1 LRHDDYRMVFG
12 EQIRRILIE
21 RVERHFARRSTNVID
36 EDDEGS
42 RLKESLVRLVDRV
55 VESYQRDGT
64 VTASLLL
71 DELGGSLDR
80 SSMNVPD
87 RTFVSELLDQM
98 RDYFITSNKLSWQ
111 VDDPTR
117 RNSLFSGGKSDP
129 SPELVEKTLSPLAS
143 ARRIDLLRRLSNES
157 DSLARLSRGTG
168 MQKGHLQF
176 HLRILL
182 KAGLVQYDRKSR
194 LYSITSQG
202 AVAIDE
208 ISRLICRLAPAE
220 HSGAK

>member
-1 LRHDDYRMVFG
+1 
-12 EQIRRILIE
+12 
-21 RVERHFARRSTNVID
+21 
-36 EDDEGS
+36 
-42 RLKESLVRLVDRV
+42 
-55 VESYQRDGT
+55 
-64 VTASLLL
+64 
-71 DELGGSLDR
+71 
-80 SSMNVPD
+80 
-87 RTFVSELLDQM
+87 
-98 RDYFITSNKLSWQ
+98 
-111 VDDPTR
+111 
-117 RNSLFSGGKSDP
+117 
-129 SPELVEKTLSPLAS
+129 
-143 ARRIDLLRRLSNES
+143 
-157 DSLARLSRGTG
+157 